1 MKRVFMG
8 FAGVMMAVALAAC
21 TPTQVTETAP
31 NTVGRSN
38 PDGLTPEMVK
48 ESQEVVEKRADPN
61 APVYDMAF
69 VYSVNDAG
77 TRLVRQV
84 EDVEFLSEEVLGE
97 CLIDKGVVSEDVQ
110 VMALTVEGGEAEG
123 PGVEGGST
131 GGSERI
137 GKLELSQ
144 APAADAD
151 KEQLVLGAIANTFIE
166 NYELDKLQ
174 ILVNGEVYN
183 GAGMTDGYLTF
194 ADDYDEEEGE
204 YNLEEDDSDMK
215 EFVDEEVEEPEETE
229 ETK

>member
-8 FAGVMMAVALAAC
+8 FAGVMMAISLAAC

-31 NTVGRSN
+31 NTVGRTN
-38 PDGLTPEMVK
+38 PQGLTPEMVK

-61 APVYDMAF
+61 APVFDMAF
-69 VYSVNDAG
+69 VYSINDAG
-77 TRLVRQV
+77 TKLVRQV
-84 EDVEFLSEEVLGE
+84 EDVEVLTEEVLGE
-97 CLIDKGVVSEDVQ
+97 CLIEKGVVSEDVQ
-110 VMALTVEGGEAEG
+110 VMAFSIEGGEAAG

-131 GGSERI
+131 GSGERI
-137 GKLELSQ
+137 GTLELSQ

-174 ILVNGEVYN
+174 LLVNGEVYN
-183 GAGMTDGYLTF
+183 SAGMTDGYLTF
-194 ADDYDEEEGE
+194 TDDYDEQEGE
-204 YNLEEDDSDMK
+204 YNLEADDSDMK
-215 EFVDEEVEEPEETE
+215 EFIDEEVEETA

>member
-8 FAGVMMAVALAAC
+8 FAGVMMAISLAAC

-38 PDGLTPEMVK
+38 PEGLTPEMVK

-61 APVYDMAF
+61 APVYEMAF
-69 VYSVNDAG
+69 VYSINDAG
-77 TRLVRQV
+77 TKLIRQA

-110 VMALTVEGGEAEG
+110 VMALTIEGGEAAG

-131 GGSERI
+131 GSGERV
-137 GKLELSQ
+137 GTLELSQ
-144 APAADAD
+144 APAADKD
-151 KEQLVLGAIANTFIE
+151 KEQLVLSAIANTFIE
-166 NYELDKLQ
+166 NYELNKLQ

-194 ADDYDEEEGE
+194 SDDYDEKEGE
-204 YNLEEDDSDMK
+204 YNLEADDSDIK
-215 EFVDEEVEEPEETE
+215 EFIDEEVEETE